1 MRVHVIRLFCRL
13 LPFCLISLLVVGAL
27 APCSADAAPRARK
40 SPVEIYEHGL
50 RMMRRGLYTRA
61 LEDFNRVRNYHR
73 DDPVSVKAQLAIADV
88 YFKKGDYEQAR
99 FAYEEFA
106 TYHPRHEN
114 LDYVTFRIGLSIYKR
129 APKWA
134 GRDQAPTRGAV
145 NVWTGFDTRFPGSA
159 HTEDVEKLLGK
170 ARNRLAAKELAI
182 ARFYRGRKAWGA
194 VQGRSELLVR
204 RYPDSKH
211 VDGALMWLGRARH
224 EWGDIEGAQE
234 ARDRLAEA
242 APDSRALARLDRW
255 LDRDPGEKPREEV
268 FIRPYRVRGTVV
280 PGGQG
285 I

>member
-1 MRVHVIRLFCRL
+1 MSRLFPLPKL
-13 LPFCLISLLVVGAL
+13 LLGLIAATLLFVAV
-27 APCSADAAPRARK
+27 APGVAEAAKARK
-40 SPVEIYEHGL
+40 SPTEIYEHGL

-114 LDYVTFRIGLSIYKR
+114 LDYVTYKIGLSIYKR

-145 NVWTGFDTRFPGSA
+145 NVWTGFDTRFPGSS
-159 HTEDVEKLLGK
+159 HTEDVAKLLGK

-194 VQGRSELLVR
+194 VEGRTELLVR

-211 VDGALMWLGRARH
+211 VDDALMWMSRARY
-224 EWGDIEGAQE
+224 EWGDVEGAKV
-234 ARDRLAEA
+234 ARERLAEA
-242 APDSRALARLDRW
+242 APDSRELARLDRW
-255 LDRDPGEKPREEV
+255 LEDEPGEKPREEV
-268 FIRPYRVRGTVV
+268 FIRPYRVRGQVV